1 VSCVRKNYS
10 YGRGPTSDRF
20 ALSCVLTC
28 IESNGSRAASAV
40 IARLHR
46 ANFGWQTINAV
57 IFPTIFVAD
66 ALLVWLAVRKQAAV

>member
-40 IARLHR
+40 IAHLHR
-46 ANFGWQTINAV
+46 ANFGWQTINEV
-57 IFPTIFVAD
+57 IFPTIFVVY
-66 ALLVWLAVRKQAAV
+66 ALRVWLAARKRAAV